1 MKTGSLVAVPLA
13 LLVAGTALG
22 QQPSAEDLFREGTL
36 LFGRG
41 ETKAAC
47 ERFAASYRIDVA
59 PGTLFNLAACH
70 EKEGLLWQ
78 ARGEFLDFVDRATKA
93 GKADKAK
100 PAADRVAAI
109 EQKLPRVA
117 LVFPPQSNVAAISFD
132 GVPLAHELWDKPI
145 PAEAG
150 AHTIEFQAPGVVGAT
165 RSVTTGGDA
174 SVAKVDV
181 PVLEPV
187 PAAAPAAAA
196 PVATSEV
203 AMGAPSSAGGK
214 PTRAIGFALA
224 GAGVVA
230 LGVGAAFGVR
240 TLGQKSDADGACGGS
255 KGACPTVAQTQAAQ
269 KDLDGARTSAL
280 VSTVAFGVGIAAV
293 GVGAYLV
300 LTGGSHSEPV
310 PAATARLHVSPT
322 LGPDGGG
329 LLLAGT
335 F

>member
-1 MKTGSLVAVPLA
+1 MRAQLPVVVLFVLS
-13 LLVAGTALG
+13 VAGGAAG
-22 QQPSAEDLFREGTL
+22 QARSADDLFREGSQ
-36 LFGRG
+36 LFARG
-41 ETKAAC
+41 EIKAAC
-47 ERFAASYRIDVA
+47 ERFATSYKMDAA

-78 ARGEFLDFVDRATKA
+78 ARSEFMDFVDRATKA

-109 EQKLPRVA
+109 EQQLPRVA

-145 PAEAG
+145 PAEPG
-150 AHTIEFQAPGVVGAT
+150 AHTIEFQAPGAVGST
-165 RSVTTGGDA
+165 RSVTTGSDA

-181 PVLEPV
+181 PVLV
-187 PAAAPAAAA
+187 PAPAASPAAAAPAAT
-196 PVATSEV
+196 PEVAT
-203 AMGAPSSAGGK
+203 AAPSSTGGK

-230 LGVGAAFGVR
+230 LGVGAYFGVH
-240 TLGQKSDADGACGGS
+240 TLGEKSDADSACGGS

-269 KDLDGARTSAL
+269 KDLDAARTSAL
-280 VSTVAFGVGIAAV
+280 VSTVAIGVGIAAV
-293 GVGAYLV
+293 AAGAYLV
-300 LTGGSHSEPV
+300 FTGGSHSEPV
-310 PAATARLHVSPT
+310 PPATAGLRVTPT
-322 LGPDGGG
+322 MGLYGGG
-329 LLLAGT
+329 LSLDGT